1 MGSDILWG
9 FQLKIGVCTHLLTI
23 EDGADIGRAVILD
36 TVQYVEESYYTPGI
50 HPLYT
55 LYTPFIAVYA
65 PKYTAIHFMAVYAP
79 IYTYKHHIYTIYI
92 PYIYHI
98 YTIYTP

>member
-36 TVQYVEESYYTPGI
+36 TVQYVEVSYVI
-50 HPLYT
+50 IILYI
-55 LYTPFIAVYA
+55 LYTPFIH
-65 PKYTAIHFMAVYAP
+65 PL
-79 IYTYKHHIYTIYI
+79 
-92 PYIYHI
+92 
-98 YTIYTP
+98 